1 MTRARIFSILTLTV
15 SIFLTSVFSLPV
27 LAAQADDAGKKK
39 VETVTLHTSYGDI
52 VIRLFAGKAPKT
64 VKNFLQ
70 YAREGHYDNTL
81 FHRVIPG
88 FMIQGGGL
96 EPGMREK
103 PTHDPIRNE
112 AENGL
117 SNTVGTVAMAR
128 TSAPHSATA
137 QFFIN
142 VANNASLNHTALSR
156 SGWGYCVFGE
166 VSEGMAVVNR
176 IEAVPTTSRTGHRDV
191 PQQDVIIK
199 RVTVSG
205 GE

>member
-15 SIFLTSVFSLPV
+15 SIFITSVFSLPV
-27 LAAQADDAGKKK
+27 LAVQADDAGKKM

-52 VIRLFAGKAPKT
+52 VIRLFPGKAPKT

-96 EPGMREK
+96 ESGMREK

-176 IEAVPTTSRTGHRDV
+176 IEAVPTTSRAGHRDV